1 MSGVDPE
8 NLRFFA
14 DESAL
19 GVGKALAILRDD
31 VIHAGHPL
39 IETEVPL
46 GTSDPDWMPIVAR
59 RGLVVI
65 CRDAKIRTKLAERAL
80 FYSEGLKAFWIG
92 GDTDMSNWDNMQ
104 RLIRR
109 WPDIEQ
115 VVHDRPTGPWFYQI
129 NALELKELPVTPR
142 LAGGKLGL

>member
-31 VIHAGHPL
+31 VIHTGHPL
-39 IETEVPL
+39 IPEVPI
-46 GTSDPDWMPIVAR
+46 GTIDPEWMPVVAR

-65 CRDAKIRTKLAERAL
+65 CRDAKIRRKLGERAL
-80 FYSEGLKAFWIG
+80 FYAEGLRAFWIG
-92 GDTDMSNWDNMQ
+92 GDKDMANWDNMI

-109 WPDIEQ
+109 WDDMEQ
-115 VVHDRPTGPWFYQI
+115 VMHDRPTGPWFYQV
-129 NALELKELPVTPR
+129 NAAGLSELPVTPPV
-142 LAGGKLGL
+142 AGDTLGL

>member
-46 GTSDPDWMPIVAR
+46 GTSDPDWMPIIAR
-59 RGLVVI
+59 RGLAVI

-104 RLIRR
+104 RLMRR
-109 WPDIEQ
+109 WIG
-115 VVHDRPTGPWFYQI
+115 RRNGATNRTPTI
-129 NALELKELPVTPR
+129 RLTRLPSGSR
-142 LAGGKLGL
+142 

>member
-1 MSGVDPE
+1 MSGADPE

-19 GVGKALAILRDD
+19 GVGKALAILRED
-31 VIHAGHPL
+31 VIHAGHGL
-39 IETEVPL
+39 IPEVPL
-46 GTSDPDWMPIVAR
+46 GTTDPEWMPVIAR

-65 CRDAKIRTKLAERAL
+65 CRDQRIRRKLAERAL

-92 GDTDMSNWDNMQ
+92 GDRDMSNWDNMQ
-104 RLIRR
+104 RLFRR
-109 WPDIEQ
+109 WPDMEQ
-115 VVHDRPTGPWFYQI
+115 TMSDRPTGPWFYQI
-129 NALELKELPVTPR
+129 NAAELRELPVTPP